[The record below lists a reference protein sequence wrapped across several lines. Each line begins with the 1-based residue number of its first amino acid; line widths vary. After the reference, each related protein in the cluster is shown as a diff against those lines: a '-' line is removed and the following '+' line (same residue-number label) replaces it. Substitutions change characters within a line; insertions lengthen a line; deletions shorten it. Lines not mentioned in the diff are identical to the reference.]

1 MPGPW
6 EKYAKAD
13 PSSTDGPK
21 PWERYAPAGA
31 GPGEAIGP
39 SDDPSLGSMAKTAG
53 KALVKLGSN
62 ALQGV
67 GESALGSMTGT
78 DEWARAHLPAVLTNS
93 NLGFGKPADLE
104 KVKALSTPENAL
116 QAVFK
121 GAGDVGQ
128 FFVPG
133 EAEEAGAAKLAS
145 LAPWAGKAA
154 KPLARIATGAVSS
167 GAVNRA
173 QGGTFTGG
181 ALTAAAAGGAGE
193 LAKLTHLPLIR
204 SAGSFRDPQLMTEVE
219 RTPAAEA
226 ISNYTSG
233 IRPITIARQAA
244 EKEGEWSNIINAM
257 DKATGEPARMGVPR
271 AVLADE
277 ARQAEF
283 AMNPTKQRLIKQL
296 QMPLT
301 FETSEGKP
309 VMRTIGRARTPGG
322 VAPAAP
328 VRIPPL
334 VAPERMRAA
343 KQAVGDMVLKWPPDL
358 QKVGDAT
365 KTRLYKAIENELDQ
379 ASPGTADYDTLIHN
393 IIPGKN
399 AFRQAAQWSGV
410 PERVM
415 GRIARPTGAL
425 AGAGFGGYMGYQRGG
440 APGAVAGGLMGLVAP
455 EILSSPEGKMAM
467 ARAVKSPLTSRT
479 LRAVATPAARALSS
493 RQKAQP
499 WAATE

>member
-1 MPGPW
+1 
-6 EKYAKAD
+6 
-13 PSSTDGPK
+13 
-21 PWERYAPAGA
+21 
-31 GPGEAIGP
+31 
-39 SDDPSLGSMAKTAG
+39 MAKTTG
-53 KALVKLGSN
+53 RALVKLGSN
-62 ALQGV
+62 ALQGI
-67 GESALGSMTGT
+67 GESALGTVTGT
-78 DEWARAHLPAVLTNS
+78 DDWARSHLPAFMTNS
-93 NLGFGKPADLE
+93 DFGFGKPADLE
-104 KVKALSTPENAL
+104 KVKALSTPENTT
-116 QAVFK
+116 QSVFK

-133 EAEEAGAAKLAS
+133 EAEETGAAKLAE
-145 LAPWAGKAA
+145 LMPRLGKAA
-154 KPLARIATGAVSS
+154 KPLAKITTGAGSA
-167 GAVNRA
+167 GLVNRA

-181 ALTAAAAGGAGE
+181 ALTGGAATGLGE
-193 LAKLTHLPLIR
+193 LAGLTHLPLIR
-204 SAGSFRDPQLMTEVE
+204 SAGSFRDPQLMSEVE

-226 ISNYTSG
+226 ISKYTTG

-257 DKATGEPARMGVPR
+257 DRATGQPARMCVPR

-283 AMNPTKQRLIKQL
+283 AMNPTKQKLIKQL

-309 VMRTIGRARTPGG
+309 VMRTIGRPKTPGG

-343 KQAVGDMVLKWPPDL
+343 KQAVGDTILKWPPDL
-358 QKVGDAT
+358 QKVGDET

-379 ASPGTADYDTLIHN
+379 ASPGTAEYDTLIHN

-455 EILSSPEGKMAM
+455 EILSSPEGKMAV

-479 LRAVATPAARALSS
+479 LRAVAVPTARAVTS
-493 RQKAQP
+493 RQRAALNSP
-499 WAATE
+499 WAQQ